1 MLAKRLDN
9 VEYAKLLKRDFSDH
23 VLEILAKNDR
33 QLADRIAHTKFSNKA
48 VERLL
53 KAYESNII
61 TFGDLLHI
69 SNYSLVSS
77 GSERYLND
85 YFSSIA
91 AGLDTKTASQ
101 ILVASKFEDWSY
113 NEIYMLVK
121 SGTYKVSDRTFVEL
135 VPEVAREIDK
145 LGIELFAYDKNN
157 DFYLVKDVETAIKQ
171 GDAITFSKCALA
183 ATINEMRKFPD
194 WEAFRD
200 YIAEDLEDKDLI
212 SVDSLNRA
220 YSEYQIEELNI
231 ELSRTVDKNFSKF
244 LDEIRAAGVDEAIM
258 KSYEITVKTN
268 IRSYIGSEPADL
280 SKEQYEA
287 LISSDDP
294 LDEIYSA
301 WLKREYLKTY
311 DDIPKAME
319 YAADGI
325 MESKKR
331 AQVKSDETLSDKP
344 QMQKKKGGAR

>member
-1 MLAKRLDN
+1 MEKYSEKFVSR
-9 VEYAKLLKRDFSDH
+9 
-23 VLEILAKNDR
+23 INDE
-33 QLADRIAHTKFSNKA
+33 N
-48 VERLL
+48 
-53 KAYESNII
+53 N
-61 TFGDLLHI
+61 
-69 SNYSLVSS
+69 SLVSS
-77 GSERYLND
+77 GSKRYLND

-135 VPEVAREIDK
+135 VPEVAREINK

-183 ATINEMRKFPD
+183 ATINEMRKLPD

-244 LDEIRAAGVDEAIM
+244 LDEIRSAGVDEAIRRC
-258 KSYEITVKTN
+258 YEITVKSN
-268 IRSYIGSEPADL
+268 IQSFVESETADL

-287 LISSDDP
+287 LLTREDP
-294 LDEIYSA
+294 LGEIYES
-301 WLKREYLKTY
+301 WLTHGNLNIYSDVE
-311 DDIPKAME
+311 KAME
-319 YAADGI
+319 YTANAV
-325 MESKKR
+325 MESLEREKAKTVDTT
-331 AQVKSDETLSDKP
+331 VKPT
-344 QMQKKKGGAR
+344 KKGGAR